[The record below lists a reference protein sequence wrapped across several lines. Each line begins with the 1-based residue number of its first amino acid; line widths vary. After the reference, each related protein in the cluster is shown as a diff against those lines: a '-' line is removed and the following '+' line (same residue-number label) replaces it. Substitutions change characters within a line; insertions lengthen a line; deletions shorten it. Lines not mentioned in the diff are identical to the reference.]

1 MVGVGERVIAAG
13 PGANGLKDGALALPI
28 QKVAGGD
35 AVAVAIDFGPDHD
48 ELVRIGVGHGRKK
61 SGVNDAENGG
71 VGPDSENE
79 GEEGDRGKPKV
90 FEEQPEAKAN
100 VARKICHMVSPQSA
114 R

>member
-1 MVGVGERVIAAG
+1 MIGVGERVIAAG

-28 QKVAGGD
+28 QKVTSGD
-35 AVAVAIDFGPDHD
+35 AIAIAVNLRPDYD
-48 ELVRIGVGHGRKK
+48 ELIRIGVGHGRKK
-61 SGVNDAENGG
+61 SRVNDAENGG

-79 GEEGDRGKPKV
+79 GEEGDRGEPKV